1 MNFDELKNSELQEK
15 LKSAKNPEKILVI
28 AKEEGYG
35 LSDSQLE
42 AITGGEAHL
51 PQEVRHR

>member
-1 MNFDELKNSELQEK
+1 MNFDELKNPELQEK
-15 LKSAKNPEKILVI
+15 LKSAKNPEKNLVI
-28 AKEEGYG
+28 AMEEGYG

-51 PQEVRHR
+51 PQEVPHR